1 MPLRGTEEALAKTL
15 QASMKT
21 AKSYDEAWQKFAEIV
36 IAHIAENAIAIGT
49 APSGGGPIVDGK
61 IQ

>member
-1 MPLRGTEEALAKTL
+1 MPLKGSEEVLAKAL
-15 QASMKT
+15 QSSMKT
-21 AKSYDEAWQKFAEIV
+21 AKTYDEAWLNFAEIV
-36 IAHIAENAIAIGT
+36 IDHIAENAIAIGT